1 MTPPRALE
9 ERGASKGAYSASVKS
24 FQEENVS
31 TTEIQR
37 LSLPG
42 QKSVFSSPTVVVS
55 RDPRLGSTTGKTA

>member
-24 FQEENVS
+24 FQENVS

-55 RDPRLGSTTGKTA
+55 RDPLLGSTTGKIA